1 MVRSLVNF
9 AIISSMAISNNRAN
23 IIVEILNVE
32 YGESMI
38 SKVIFLKRLIKMSL
52 INNSLGRRFYYLL
65 RRRTLTLMMK
75 GRT

>member
-23 IIVEILNVE
+23 IIIEILNVE

-38 SKVIFLKRLIKMSL
+38 SKVTFLKRLIKINL
-52 INNSLGRRFYYLL
+52 INNSLGRKFYYL
-65 RRRTLTLMMK
+65 RRKRKVRL
-75 GRT
+75 